1 MSDEQRQSGVDI
13 IGPVPWGT
21 HFCQFYETKEDLIDI
36 LVPYFKEGL
45 NNNEYCMWVTS
56 APLNV
61 EESQQALRRAV
72 PNIDDYLESGQLKII
87 PYTEWYVIDGNFDS
101 NRVLTG
107 WIDKL
112 DNARD
117 NGFDGLRLTG
127 NTFWLEN
134 EDWNDFIDYEVA
146 VDSVIGNYRM
156 IAMCTYCL
164 DRCNANDI
172 VDVVDNHKFA
182 LIKRDGEWELFH
194 SSKQKKLE
202 NELKSTKYKYDSLF
216 TNILDGYAHCEMI
229 YDNQDNPIDF
239 IYLKVNDKFEN
250 LTGLKDVEDKKVSEL
265 IPSIK
270 DVHPELFE
278 IYSRVAST
286 GNPERFEIEFKPLNK
301 WLNIA
306 VHSPQK
312 NHFVAVF
319 EDISGRK
326 KAEEEVLNAKKDWE
340 STFDAVPDLIAIVN
354 KDYSISRVNEAM
366 SSRLGINM
374 EDCTGQKCYELVHG
388 LNEPPLICP
397 HAHMLLDGQE
407 HTLELHEDKLDGE
420 FINSSS
426 PIYNKKNELI
436 GSVHVLRDISEVKK
450 SEKHVQ
456 EMLEKEHQLTE
467 ELQSSNEKLQSTTE
481 ELYKSNVNLQEQKD
495 KLSQL
500 VNKLKISN
508 RELEQFAYVASHDLQ
523 EPLRMVSSFT
533 QLLEKRYKGHIDKE
547 ADDYINYAVD
557 GAKRM
562 QLLINDLLA
571 YSRVNTKGEKF
582 GDVDLEK
589 VLDEVL
595 FSLEIVIEEN
605 QANITKEPLPHI
617 YADYTQMVQLF
628 QNLIVNAMKYRSD
641 EPPQI
646 FISTQKEDDHW
657 IFSVEDN
664 GIGIDPQYGEQIF
677 RIFRRLH
684 GHDEYEGT
692 GIGLAIADR
701 IIRRHDGR
709 IWVKSKL
716 GEGSTFYF
724 TIPNTIK

>member
-1 MSDEQRQSGVDI
+1 MSEEQRPSGVDI

-61 EESQQALRRAV
+61 AESQQALRRAV

-87 PYTEWYVIDGNFDS
+87 PYTEWYMIEGNFDS

-112 DNARD
+112 NNALD

-134 EDWNDFIDYEVA
+134 EDWNDFIDYEVE

-340 STFDAVPDLIAIVN
+340 STFDAVPDLIAIVD

-374 EDCTGQKCYELVHG
+374 EDCTGRKCYELVHG
-388 LNEPPLICP
+388 LNEPPFICP

-407 HTLELHEDKLDGE
+407 HTLEVHEDKLDGE

-436 GSVHVLRDISEVKK
+436 GSVHVLRDITEVKK

-456 EMLEKEHQLTE
+456 EMLEKEYQLTE

-481 ELYKSNVNLQEQKD
+481 DLYKSNVNLQEQKD
-495 KLSQL
+495 KLSEL
-500 VNKLKISN
+500 VDKLEVSN
-508 RELEQFAYVASHDLQ
+508 RALEQFAYVASHDLQ

-533 QLLEKRYKGHIDKE
+533 QLLEKRYKGHIDEE
-547 ADDYINYAVD
+547 ADDYINFAVD

-595 FSLEIVIEEN
+595 FNLEIVIEEN
-605 QANITKEPLPHI
+605 QANITKESLPHI
-617 YADYTQMVQLF
+617 YADYRQMVQLF

-646 FISTQKEDDHW
+646 FIYTQKEDDYW
-657 IFSVEDN
+657 IFSVADN
-664 GIGIDPQYGEQIF
+664 GIGIDPQYNEQIF

-684 GHDEYEGT
+684 THDEYEGT

>member
-1 MSDEQRQSGVDI
+1 MSDEQRPSGVDI

-61 EESQQALRRAV
+61 AESQQALRRAV

-724 TIPNTIK
+724 TIPK